1 MARSQLIVGVDLG
14 GTNINVGLV
23 DPLGK
28 ILAASRVNKKTQAAQ
43 GPQTVIDRIADAIGE
58 CCEQASTPVRSVAA
72 IGIGAAGAVD
82 TVRGLVLKGGNLG
95 FVNVPLAAAIQKRLG
110 PRVVLENDVN
120 AAAYGEWKL
129 GAAVNKS
136 DFLAVWLGTGVG
148 GGLVLGNRMY
158 SGGFFTAGEIGHMTL
173 LPGAPLGRRSIEETC
188 SRTAISD
195 RLLAL
200 IASGH
205 PSSLKA
211 VVEAEKKALLA
222 KAQDDIQKKGKV
234 SWQFENN
241 KILRSRAIGEA
252 FQRGDPLTLRVVEE
266 AATLLGTAIGGVV
279 TLLSLPHVVL
289 GGGLTEALGDPWV
302 KAVRKATRD
311 AAFPAECKRV
321 EVVGTILKDNAGIV
335 GAAMIARDS
344 TGPARPRRATRAT
357 AARG

>member
-23 DPLGK
+23 DPAGR
-28 ILAASRVNKKTQAAQ
+28 ILPASRVNKKTQAVQ
-43 GPQTVIDRIADAIGE
+43 GPQVVIDRIADAIAE
-58 CCEQASTPVRSVAA
+58 SCEQAQTPVKGVAG

-82 TVRGLVLKGGNLG
+82 SARGVVLKGGNLG
-95 FVNVPLAAAIQKRLG
+95 FVNLPLAAAIQKKLG

-129 GAAVNKS
+129 GAAVGKT

-148 GGLVLGNRMY
+148 GGLVLNNRMY

-173 LPGAPLGRRSIEETC
+173 LPGAPLGRGSIEETC

-205 PSSLKA
+205 ASSLKPTI
-211 VVEAEKKALLA
+211 EAEKKALLT
-222 KAQDDIQKKGKV
+222 KAQDDYEKKGKV
-234 SWQFENN
+234 TWQFENN
-241 KILRSRAIGEA
+241 KILRSKAIGEA
-252 FQRGDPLTLRVVEE
+252 YRRGDALTVQVVEE

-289 GGGLTEALGDPWV
+289 GGGLTEALEEPWV
-302 KAVRKATRD
+302 RAVRKATRD

-321 EVVGTILKDNAGIV
+321 EVVGTVLRDSAGII
-335 GAAMIARDS
+335 GAAMLARDN
-344 TGPARPRRATRAT
+344 AAPRAGATRRKT
-357 AARG
+357 AGTRG